1 MKVKELIGL
10 LRMCQPEE
18 EVRLMLVQ
26 GSYVAVGPVR
36 SSMVKIGGD
45 VVLSNQDADKW
56 MERRRA

>member
-1 MKVKELIGL
+1 MKVKDLIGL
-10 LRMCQPEE
+10 LKMCQPEE

-26 GSYVAVGPVR
+26 GNSVAVGPVR

-56 MERRRA
+56 IERRKA

>member
-10 LRMCQPEE
+10 LKMCQPED

-26 GSYVAVGPVR
+26 GSYVVVGPVR

-45 VVLSNQDADKW
+45 VILSNQEADKW

>member
-10 LRMCQPEE
+10 LKMCQPEE

-26 GSYVAVGPVR
+26 GSAVAVGPVR
-36 SSMVKIGGD
+36 NTMIKVGRG

-56 MERRRA
+56 MERRRK

>member
-10 LRMCQPEE
+10 LKMCQPEE

-26 GSYVAVGPVR
+26 GNNVAVGPVR

-45 VVLSNQDADKW
+45 VVLSNKDPDKF
-56 MERRRA
+56 MERRRR